1 MADKSGLSSTERQL
15 RDALTRLVDQKPINK
30 ELKQKLKANKLK
42 IVVSNVE
49 KEAGLSNGSAR
60 RYPEIKALIEGAE
73 ATRVHG
79 EGNVS
84 DNVVRSHP
92 LHIKAKEGLDKAKQ
106 EIKKLKEDIEKKE
119 QKLGDYKKRLK
130 SQAVRMHE
138 VTVAMWKHIPEEC
151 KHIELMIDVE
161 KTEATSNVREFKKR
175 EEFD

>member
-1 MADKSGLSSTERQL
+1 MADKFGLNSTERQL
-15 RDALTRLVDQKPINK
+15 RDALARLVDQKPINR

-79 EGNVS
+79 ASNVS
-84 DNVVRSHP
+84 DNVIRSHP
-92 LHIKAKEGLDKAKQ
+92 LHIKAKEDLDKAKK
-106 EIKKLKEDIEKKE
+106 EIKKLKDEIEKKE
-119 QKLGDYKKRLK
+119 QKLEDYKKRLK
-130 SQAVRMHE
+130 SQAVRIHE

-151 KHIELMIDVE
+151 KHIELMTDME
-161 KTEATSNVREFKKR
+161 KTGLTNNILEFKKR
-175 EEFD
+175 EKLD